1 MLQVEF
7 GTICTAYGKGA
18 VTDGIC
24 QKWVTKFYAE
34 DFSLDDAH

>member
-1 MLQVEF
+1 MKLK
-7 GTICTAYGKGA
+7 GCYKAYGKGA